1 MATSEQ
7 QLKVQAKSYI
17 SGRQKRNA
25 EPENTGQKKK
35 EIQEKKIASA
45 SDANTGSKPA
55 ANTGSVHLVCVPKC
69 YVRQTPDA
77 NSPTVAELLEYDWV
91 RVLKTKSSWCQ
102 VETGAGSVGWLNKNL
117 IK

>member
-1 MATSEQ
+1 MRSRKIQ
-7 QLKVQAKSYI
+7 
-17 SGRQKRNA
+17 GRR
-25 EPENTGQKKK
+25 K
-35 EIQEKKIASA
+35 EIQEKKIAA
-45 SDANTGSKPA
+45 ARDANTGSKPS
-55 ANTGSVHLVCVPKC
+55 ANTGGGHFVCVPKC
-69 YVRQTPDA
+69 YVKQAPDA